1 MVTGNELLTH
11 YLMPDLFLRGCLNIF
26 YLVHMHS
33 FTASIQKFNEQ
44 GEKTGWTYIVVP
56 DAVTKKL
63 NPGVKKSYR
72 VKGKLD
78 DFKIEKTAL
87 IPMGKG
93 DFILPINATIRKA
106 TGKRFGASLKVQLEL
121 DHNPILPPA
130 VLMECLADEP
140 EALKHFNSLPQG
152 HRNYFTKWIESA
164 KTEPTK
170 TKRIAM
176 VIKTMVRKMDFGAML
191 RDERKMLGR

>member
-1 MVTGNELLTH
+1 MLT
-11 YLMPDLFLRGCLNIF
+11 
-26 YLVHMHS
+26 
-33 FTASIQKFNEQ
+33 FTATIQKFGKQ

-56 DAVTKKL
+56 EKISKKL

-78 DFKIEKTAL
+78 EYKMEKVAL
-87 IPMGKG
+87 VPMGGG
-93 DFILPINATIRKA
+93 DFILAINAGMRKA
-106 TGKRFGASLKVQLEL
+106 TAKRFGASLKVQLEL
-121 DHNPILPPA
+121 DSSPILPPSE
-130 VLMECLADEP
+130 LIECLQDEP
-140 EALKHFNSLPQG
+140 EAFKHFNSLPQG

-191 RDERKMLGR
+191 REERDERKMLGK

>member
-1 MVTGNELLTH
+1 M
-11 YLMPDLFLRGCLNIF
+11 F
-26 YLVHMHS
+26 S
-33 FTASIQKFNEQ
+33 FTTTILQFAAQ

-56 DAVTKKL
+56 QAIANKL

-78 DFKIEKTAL
+78 DLKVEKLAL

-93 DFILPINATIRKA
+93 DFILTVNAAIRKGI
-106 TGKRFGASLKVQLEL
+106 GKRKGATVKVQLEI
-121 DHNPILPPA
+121 DHSPILPPA
-130 VLMECLADEP
+130 ELIECLQDEP
-140 EALKHFNSLPQG
+140 EALKYFNSLPPG
-152 HRNYFTKWIESA
+152 HRNYFTKWIETA

-191 RDERKMLGR
+191 REERDERKMLGR

>member
-1 MVTGNELLTH
+1 M
-11 YLMPDLFLRGCLNIF
+11 FF
-26 YLVHMHS
+26 
-33 FTASIQKFNEQ
+33 FTTTILKFAQQ

-56 DAVTKKL
+56 SSIAAKL

-78 DFKIEKTAL
+78 DFKIEKLAL

-93 DFILPINATIRKA
+93 DFILTVNANIRKGI
-106 TGKRFGASLKVQLEL
+106 GKRKGATVQVQLEI
-121 DHNPILPPA
+121 DHSPILPPA
-130 VLMECLADEP
+130 ELMECLKDEP
-140 EALKHFNSLPQG
+140 EALKYFNSLPPG

-170 TKRIAM
+170 TKRIAL

-191 RDERKMLGR
+191 REERDERKMLGR

>member
-1 MVTGNELLTH
+1 ML
-11 YLMPDLFLRGCLNIF
+11 
-26 YLVHMHS
+26 S
-33 FTASIQKFNEQ
+33 FTTTIQKFSKQ
-44 GEKTGWTYIVVP
+44 GEKTGWTYIIVP
-56 DAVTKKL
+56 DKIAKKL

-78 DFKIEKTAL
+78 AFKIEKTAL

-93 DFILPINATIRKA
+93 DFILPVNAAMRKG
-106 TGKRFGASLKVQLEL
+106 TGKRFGASLQVQLEL
-121 DHNPILPPA
+121 DETPILPPA
-130 VLMECLADEP
+130 ELLECLQDEP

-170 TKRIAM
+170 TKRIAL

-191 RDERKMLGR
+191 REERDERKMLGK

>member
-1 MVTGNELLTH
+1 M
-11 YLMPDLFLRGCLNIF
+11 I
-26 YLVHMHS
+26 S
-33 FTASIQKFNEQ
+33 FTASIQKFNKQ
-44 GEKTGWTYIVVP
+44 GEKTGWTFLVVP
-56 DAVTKKL
+56 DKIAKKL

-78 DFKIEKTAL
+78 DHRIEKTAL
-87 IPMGKG
+87 IPMGAG
-93 DFILPINATIRKA
+93 DFILPVNAAIRKA
-106 TGKRFGASLKVQLEL
+106 TGKRFGATIKLQLEL
-121 DHNPILPPA
+121 DESPILPPSE
-130 VLMECLADEP
+130 LLECLQDEP

-170 TKRIAM
+170 TKRIAL

-191 RDERKMLGR
+191 REERDERKMLGK